1 MKIRWF
7 GPLKWH
13 VALVALVCAGL
24 LHITT
29 TFLAPHLAKGSA
41 AMRIAID
48 LPTNKMVVLPP
59 ASAKSQPL
67 PFMSP
72 DMRYAVCRYDAGS
85 GPVAV
90 NATLADKGW
99 SFGLYTL
106 EGDSFYAVPSQASR
120 RVEVGLVLSLSQP
133 GDRTF
138 GFLNFGRSADQDASS
153 VTVPQREGLVIIRA
167 SLKGQAYV
175 KEIEAYLGR
184 ATCAPHKPDAAPR
197 RG

>member
-1 MKIRWF
+1 MTIRWF

-13 VALVALVCAGL
+13 VALVALVCAGM
-24 LHITT
+24 LHITM
-29 TFLAPHLAKGSA
+29 TFLAPQLAKGSA
-41 AMRIAID
+41 AQRIATD
-48 LPTNKMVVLPP
+48 LPVNKMVVLPP

-90 NATLADKGW
+90 SATLADKGW

-106 EGDSFYAVPSQASR
+106 DGDGFYAVPSQTTR
-120 RVEVGLVLSLSQP
+120 RIDVGVVLSLSP
-133 GDRTF
+133 PADRPF
-138 GFLNFGRSADQDASS
+138 SFLGFGRSADQDASS
-153 VTVPQREGLVIIRA
+153 ITVPQREGLVIIRA

-184 ATCAPHKPDAAPR
+184 ATCAPQRP
-197 RG
+197 G

>member
-1 MKIRWF
+1 MRFRWF
-7 GPLKWH
+7 GPLKWN
-13 VALVALVCAGL
+13 VALTALVCAGL
-24 LHITT
+24 LHITM
-29 TFLAPHLAKGSA
+29 TFLAPQMAKSRA

-48 LPTNKMVVLPP
+48 LPANKMVVLPP

-85 GPVAV
+85 GPIAV

-106 EGDSFYAVPSQASR
+106 EGDGFYAVPSQTTR
-120 RVEVGLVLSLSQP
+120 RSDVSLVLSLTP
-133 GDRTF
+133 PADRPF
-138 GFLNFGRSADQDASS
+138 NFLGLGRTPEQDASN
-153 VTVPQREGLVIIRA
+153 VTLPQREGLVIIRA

-184 ATCAPHKPDAAPR
+184 ATCAPHRP
-197 RG
+197 G

>member
-7 GPLKWH
+7 GPPKWH
-13 VALVALVCAGL
+13 VALVALACGGL
-24 LHITT
+24 LHIGT
-29 TFLAPHLAKGSA
+29 TFMAPQFAKGSA

-48 LPTNKMVVLPP
+48 LPANKMVVLPP
-59 ASAKSQPL
+59 ASAKSQLL

-85 GPVAV
+85 GPIAV

-106 EGDSFYAVPSQASR
+106 DGEGFYAVPSQTSR
-120 RVEVGLVLSLSQP
+120 RTDVGVVLSLSP
-133 GDRTF
+133 PVDRTF
-138 GFLNFGRSADQDASS
+138 GFLGLGRSADQDASS
-153 VTVPQREGLVIIRA
+153 ITVPQREGLVIIRA

-175 KEIEAYLGR
+175 KEIEAYLSR
-184 ATCAPHKPDAAPR
+184 ATCAPHTPDAVPR

>member
-13 VALVALVCAGL
+13 VVLVALVCGGL
-24 LHITT
+24 LHIGT
-29 TFLAPHLAKGSA
+29 TFLAPQFANGSA

-48 LPTNKMVVLPP
+48 LPANKMVVLPP

-72 DMRYAVCRYDAGS
+72 DMRYAVCRYDTGS
-85 GPVAV
+85 GPIAV

-106 EGDSFYAVPSQASR
+106 DGDGFYAVPSQTSR
-120 RVEVGLVLSLSQP
+120 RVDVGVVLSLLP
-133 GDRTF
+133 PADRTF

-153 VTVPQREGLVIIRA
+153 ITVPQREGLVIIRA

-175 KEIEAYLGR
+175 KEIEAYLGS
-184 ATCAPHKPDAAPR
+184 ATCAPHQPDAAPR

>member
-13 VALVALVCAGL
+13 VALVALICAGL
-24 LHITT
+24 VHITM
-29 TFLAPHLAKGSA
+29 TFLTPQMAKSRA
-41 AMRIAID
+41 AQRIALD
-48 LPTNKMVVLPP
+48 LPLNKMVVLPP
-59 ASAKSQPL
+59 PSAKSQPL

-106 EGDSFYAVPSQASR
+106 EGDGFYAVPSQTGR
-120 RVEVGLVLSLSQP
+120 RTDVNLVLSLSP
-133 GDRTF
+133 PADRTF
-138 GFLNFGRSADQDASS
+138 GFLNLGRTPEQDASN
-153 VTVPQREGLVIIRA
+153 VTLPQREGLVIIRA

-184 ATCAPHKPDAAPR
+184 ATCAPHR
-197 RG
+197 T